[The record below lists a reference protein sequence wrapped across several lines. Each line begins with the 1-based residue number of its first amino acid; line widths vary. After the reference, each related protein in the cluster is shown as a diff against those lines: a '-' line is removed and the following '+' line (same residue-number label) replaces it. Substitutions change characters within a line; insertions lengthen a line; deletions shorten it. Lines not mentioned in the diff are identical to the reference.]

1 MRIALRLALVFLIF
15 LSISADSYSQAPFAQ
30 ESSARSDL
38 REAVFRSVFDHYT
51 DDASVKFY
59 CIAAERPLP
68 DSFIHRF
75 SQSKPHVV
83 WAFECDNSG
92 PMNSIR
98 YSKTGERGLLMKIRS
113 IEWISGQEA
122 EVRVEVFS
130 DGIAANWNTLS
141 MILNEGRWKV
151 AKDKSDGVS

>member
-1 MRIALRLALVFLIF
+1 MFN
-15 LSISADSYSQAPFAQ
+15 
-30 ESSARSDL
+30 
-38 REAVFRSVFDHYT
+38 HYNYG
-51 DDASVKFY
+51 ASVKFY

-75 SQSKPHVV
+75 SQSKPHIV

-98 YSKTGERGLLMKIRS
+98 YIKTGERGLLMKIKS
-113 IEWISGQEA
+113 IEWVSGQEA
-122 EVRVEVFS
+122 EVKVEAFS
-130 DGIAANWNTLS
+130 DGIAANWNILR
-141 MILNEGRWKV
+141 MILREGRWKV